1 MTGKPF
7 HLAWF
12 LQGSSAQA
20 WGEEWTGHVGASWMV
35 PELFL
40 DLARI
45 LERACFDYVLIEDS
59 SYIGESYGGSPAIYL
74 ENAIAVPRQDPSVV
88 AALMTQV
95 TSRIGIV
102 PTFGTYSHHPYLL
115 ARMIASLDQV
125 SRGRIGWN
133 AVTGSSD
140 FAAMNYGL
148 PGLPEHDSRY
158 DMADEYMAAVRALWG
173 SWEPGAIV
181 ADRARGVFID
191 PEKVHHVNFD
201 GQWYKSRGPLNSGP
215 CPQGQ
220 PVIAQAGGS
229 PRGRAFAAK
238 HADTI
243 VAHAKGIGGMKSY
256 RDDVRRH
263 MVAQGRE
270 PDSCKVLFMIAPI
283 LGETEELAQEHK
295 RRRATHAA
303 AQIKQRL
310 AFFGKLISVDFSG
323 FDLDKP
329 IAGIDITTNGHQLNL
344 EQFKRMAGNRTLR
357 ETMADYNAT
366 SLSVELVGTPDSV
379 AARMGEIMEEVGGD
393 GYLFSLQNVSR
404 RTLAEIEDGLVPA
417 LQDRGLVRKAY
428 AFEQFL
434 ANLLEF

>member
-1 MTGKPF
+1 MTVKPF

-20 WGEEWTGHVGASWMV
+20 WGEEWTGHIGDTWMTA
-35 PELFL
+35 ELFT
-40 DLARI
+40 DLARS

-59 SYIGESYGGSPAIYL
+59 SYIGESYGGSTAIYL
-74 ENAIAVPRQDPSVV
+74 ENAIAVPRQDP
-88 AALMTQV
+88 AIIATLMTQ
-95 TSRIGIV
+95 TTRRIGIV

-115 ARMIASLDQV
+115 ARLISSLDQI
-125 SRGRIGWN
+125 SLGRAGWN

-158 DMADEYMAAVRALWG
+158 DMADEYLAAVRALWA

-181 ADRARGVFID
+181 DDKARGVFID
-191 PEKVHHVNFD
+191 PAKVHHVNFE
-201 GQWYKSRGPLNSGP
+201 GRWFKTRGPLNSGP

-229 PRGRAFAAK
+229 PRGRAFAAR

-243 VAHAKGIGGMKSY
+243 VAHAKGIGAMKAY
-256 RDDVRRH
+256 RDDVRQR
-263 MVAQGRE
+263 MVAQGRDPE
-270 PDSCKVLFMIAPI
+270 TCKVLFMIAPI
-283 LGETEELAQEHK
+283 LGETDEVAQEHK
-295 RRRATHAA
+295 RRRTALAAT
-303 AQIKQRL
+303 QIRQRL

-329 IAGIDITTNGHQLNL
+329 ICEIEIVTNGHQLNL
-344 EQFKRMAGNRTLR
+344 EQFKRIAGTRTLR
-357 ETMADYNAT
+357 QAMSDYNAT
-366 SLSVELVGTPDSV
+366 SLSVELVGTPDGV
-379 AARMGEIMEEVGGD
+379 AACMGEVMGEVGGD
-393 GYLFSLQNVSR
+393 GYLFSLPNVSR

-417 LQDRGLVRKAY
+417 LQQRGLVRKAY
-428 AFEQFL
+428 AFEQFRD
-434 ANLLEF
+434 NLLEF

>member
-1 MTGKPF
+1 MTKPF

-20 WGEEWTGHVGASWMV
+20 WGEEWTGHISANWMV
-35 PELFL
+35 PELFT
-40 DLARI
+40 DLART

-59 SYIGESYGGSPAIYL
+59 SYIGESYGGSAAIYL
-74 ENAIAVPRQDPSVV
+74 ENAIAVPRQDPSII
-88 AALMTQV
+88 AALMTQK

-102 PTFGTYSHHPYLL
+102 PTFATYSHHPYLL
-115 ARMIASLDQV
+115 ARLIASLDQV
-125 SRGRIGWN
+125 SSGRIGWN

-140 FAAMNYGL
+140 FAANYGL
-148 PGLPEHDSRY
+148 PGLPEHDTRY

-173 SWEPGAIV
+173 SWEPGAIIN
-181 ADRARGVFID
+181 DKTRSVFID
-191 PEKVHHVNFD
+191 PAKVHHVNFA
-201 GQWYKSRGPLNSGP
+201 GKYFKTRGPLNSGP

-229 PRGRAFAAK
+229 PRGRDFAAK

-243 VAHAKGIGGMKSY
+243 VAHPKGIGGMKAY

-263 MVAQGRE
+263 MVAHGRD
-270 PDSCKVLFMIAPI
+270 PDTCKVLFMIAPI

-295 RRRATHAA
+295 RRRTAHAA

-329 IAGIDITTNGHQLNL
+329 IYDIDITTNGHQLNL
-344 EQFKRMAGNRTLR
+344 EQFKRIAGTRTLR

-393 GYLFSLQNVSR
+393 GYLFSLPNVSC

-417 LQDRGLVRKAY
+417 LQERGLVRKAY
-428 AFEQFL
+428 AFEQFRD
-434 ANLLEF
+434 NLLEF